1 LSRCKSF
8 SPSER
13 THI

>member
-1 LSRCKSF
+1 M

-13 THI
+13 TYNET